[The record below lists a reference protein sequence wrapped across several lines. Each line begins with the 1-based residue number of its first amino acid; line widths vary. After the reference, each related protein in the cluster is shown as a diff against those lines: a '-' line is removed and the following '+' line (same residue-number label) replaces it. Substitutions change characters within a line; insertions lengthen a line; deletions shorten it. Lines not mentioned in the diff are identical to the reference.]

1 MSEKMKL
8 VVFGAGGFGREVM
21 WAVERNH
28 EFRSQYTILGYVDDI
43 EDDSNLKLNGHTVV
57 GNTQWL
63 LEQEDVAVLV
73 AIGNPVTRKKIIDQL
88 QTNQTLTYP
97 TFIASDVL
105 MSDSITH
112 GVGCIICSGNIMT
125 VNIEIGDFCIINL
138 DCTIG
143 HDAVLKDFVTLYP
156 SANISGNVL
165 IKENSEIG
173 TGTHIIQG
181 KTIGRNCVIGAGTV
195 VIKDISGGCTAVGN
209 PARIVSKRGDLS

>member
-1 MSEKMKL
+1 
-8 VVFGAGGFGREVM
+8 
-21 WAVERNH
+21 
-28 EFRSQYTILGYVDDI
+28 
-43 EDDSNLKLNGHTVV
+43 
-57 GNTQWL
+57 
-63 LEQEDVAVLV
+63 
-73 AIGNPVTRKKIIDQL
+73 
-88 QTNQTLTYP
+88 
-97 TFIASDVL
+97 
-105 MSDSITH
+105 
-112 GVGCIICSGNIMT
+112 MT

-165 IKENSEIG
+165 IKENSEKG